1 MSFKKKSLIISF
13 ATKAIKVKRFLIL
26 ATVILATAVVS
37 IVLFDYFTGEEKY
50 SKSVIQDRL
59 NSTILNEE
67 REVIIYLPRNY
78 DSTKKYPVMYV
89 LDGSSQAGQ
98 IANKYSVLSAI
109 GYIPETI
116 IAGLPNTSEKG
127 RERDYTPPFMRTDND
142 DIKSPWGEGDKFL
155 AFMEKE
161 LFSFMKKNY
170 SVSSDCYIAG
180 NSRGGLLVMYSL
192 LSKPDLF
199 QARFCFSS
207 PFWRQ
212 NNILI
217 SKASD
222 FFNVKDTLPG
232 FLFMSAGAAETD
244 NIKSGLK
251 NMTALLVEK
260 APKGLIWH
268 SELTRTADHQNNA
281 QISASIAIGKL
292 GEYLRRNNQNDT
304 IALDKQEN
312 ADKE

>member
-1 MSFKKKSLIISF
+1 MIF
-13 ATKAIKVKRFLIL
+13 AI
-26 ATVILATAVVS
+26 VIVATAVIS
-37 IVLFDYFTGEEKY
+37 IALFDYFTGEEGY
-50 SKSVIQDRL
+50 PTSVIQARL
-59 NSTILNEE
+59 NSTILGEE

-98 IANKYSVLSAI
+98 MANKYKVLSAI

-142 DIKSPWGEGDKFL
+142 NIKSPSGEGDKFL
-155 AFMEKE
+155 EFMEKE
-161 LFSFMKKNY
+161 LFPFMKKNY
-170 SVSSDCYIAG
+170 AVSSDCYIAG

-222 FFNVKDTLPG
+222 FFNLKDSLPG
-232 FLFMSAGAAETD
+232 VLFMSAGAGETD

-251 NMTALLVEK
+251 NMTALLEKK
-260 APKGLIWH
+260 APKGLIWQ
-268 SELTRTADHQNNA
+268 SNLTRNADHQNNA
-281 QISASIAIGKL
+281 EISTSVAIGKL
-292 GEYLRRNNQNDT
+292 GEYLRQNNQKDT
-304 IALDKQEN
+304 TTAGKQ
-312 ADKE
+312 